1 MTFLDLVNKFKKQGK
16 SNREATALALLEA
29 KALKEEAEKK
39 AHKVEKKRK
48 AKEDAQ
54 RKREKKAAQK
64 CASLR
69 GEGGLLA
76 ELTAVEL

>member
-39 AHKVEKKRK
+39 AHKDEKKRK
-48 AKEDAQ
+48 QKEDKE
-54 RKREKKAAQK
+54 RKRRSKDGQ
-64 CASLR
+64 
-69 GEGGLLA
+69 
-76 ELTAVEL
+76 